1 LLCNKLNL
9 IKVGSLPYL
18 VFLTAGAAFADPS
31 PSLTQD
37 VRPLYSFN
45 QSPLIQIYGLPA
57 VGAAR
62 VLPQDESTL
71 ELHLQIANNFTGT
84 QSSSE
89 YLNLDGETHRL
100 TVAWRQ
106 GLPTGWEWG
115 LEVPYLSH
123 SGGFLDSSIERFHQI
138 TGLPQGGRTDTAR
151 NQINYR
157 YIRNGVDLIDVNHF
171 VNGLGDVRVLAAKQ
185 ISDDGPTDGLA
196 TALRASL
203 KLPTGDHTELL
214 GSGSTD
220 LAVWLSAATAFRPDA
235 WNTYGGGGIL
245 LMSAGKVLPSQ
256 QRNQVGFGT
265 LGFSRQYFPH
275 VALNAQ
281 LDAHSSFYDH
291 TSLRQLNHY
300 AIQGLAGL
308 NWELASRTFLEF
320 SISEDLIVNT
330 SPDVVFSLSLYL
342 PF

>member
-1 LLCNKLNL
+1 MRYYLNLSRGGFLLCL
-9 IKVGSLPYL
+9 IFLIQST
-18 VFLTAGAAFADPS
+18 VFAETGPIS
-31 PSLTQD
+31 TEI
-37 VRPLYSFN
+37 RPLYSFN

-57 VGAAR
+57 IGEAR
-62 VLPQDESTL
+62 ILPQDESTL

-89 YLNLDGETHRL
+89 FLNLDGETHRL

-106 GLPTGWEWG
+106 GLSTGWEWG
-115 LEVPYLSH
+115 FEVPYLSH
-123 SGGFLDSSIERFHQI
+123 NGGFLDNSIEHFHQI
-138 TGLPQGGRTDTAR
+138 TGLPQNGRTNTAF

-157 YIRNGVDLIDVNHF
+157 YIRNRVDLINVTHPVD
-171 VNGLGDVRVLAAKQ
+171 GPGDVRLLAAKQ
-185 ISDDGPTDGLA
+185 INTDETSEGNA

-203 KLPTGDHTELL
+203 KIPTGDYSELL

-220 LAVWLSAATAFRPDA
+220 LALWLSTATKFQPDA
-235 WNTYGGGGIL
+235 WSLYGGGGIL

-256 QRNQVGFGT
+256 QRNQVEFGT
-265 LGFSRQYFPH
+265 LGFSRRFFPR
-275 VALNAQ
+275 VALNVQ
-281 LDAHSSFYDH
+281 LDAHSSFYDY

-308 NWELASRTFLEF
+308 NWELAPRTFLEF

-330 SPDVVFSLSLYL
+330 SPDVVFSFSLAL

>member
-1 LLCNKLNL
+1 M
-9 IKVGSLPYL
+9 
-18 VFLTAGAAFADPS
+18 AGAAFADAS
-31 PSLTQD
+31 PSQIQNI
-37 VRPLYSFN
+37 RPLYSFN

-57 VGAAR
+57 IGEAR

-84 QSSSE
+84 QSNSE

-115 LEVPYLSH
+115 FEVPYLSH
-123 SGGFLDSSIERFHQI
+123 NGGFLDRSIERFHQI
-138 TGLPQGGRTDTAR
+138 TSLPQGGRTDTAR
-151 NQINYR
+151 NQISYR
-157 YIRNGVDLIDVNHF
+157 YIRDGIDLIDVTHP
-171 VNGLGDVRVLAAKQ
+171 VDGPGDVRLLTAKQ
-185 ISDDGPTDGLA
+185 IGADETSDGLV

-220 LAVWLSAATAFRPDA
+220 LAVWLSTATTFRPDA
-235 WNTYGGGGIL
+235 WNLYGGGGIL
-245 LMSAGKVLPSQ
+245 LMSEGKVLPSQ

-265 LGFSRQYFPH
+265 LGFSRKFFPR

-281 LDAHSSFYDH
+281 LDAHSSFYDY

-300 AIQGLAGL
+300 AVQGLAGL
-308 NWELASRTFLEF
+308 NWELAPLTFLEF
-320 SISEDLIVNT
+320 SISEDLIINT
-330 SPDVVFSLSLYL
+330 SPDAVFTLSLVL